1 MHKAPKCHTVQ
12 WRAKGR
18 KKFNDREMNQPDFF
32 VDLNKSY
39 KYQQQRKRRVIYR
52 LDLDGKTLFGLNC
65 NIAEAKKNF
74 LSDFVKCET
83 GR

>member
-18 KKFNDREMNQPDFF
+18 KKINNREMNQPDFF
-32 VDLNKSY
+32 VGLNKSY
-39 KYQQQRKRRVIYR
+39 KYQQQGQRKRRVIYR

-65 NIAEAKKNF
+65 HIAEAKNNF
-74 LSDFVKCET
+74 L
-83 GR
+83 G

>member
-1 MHKAPKCHTVQ
+1 
-12 WRAKGR
+12 
-18 KKFNDREMNQPDFF
+18 MNQPDFF

-65 NIAEAKKNF
+65 HIAEAKKIF
-74 LSDFVKCET
+74 F
-83 GR
+83 G